1 MTTNHGP
8 AVLFRND
15 LSARNRSLRF
25 RLVGT
30 RSNRDAIGA
39 TVRVFHGDGSQ
50 TRTVKSGSSYLSQS
64 ELPVTFGVGERDR
77 VERVVVSWPSGR
89 TEEFK
94 NLTSGRAYDC
104 VEGKGIAPAS

>member
-1 MTTNHGP
+1 
-8 AVLFRND
+8 
-15 LSARNRSLRF
+15 
-25 RLVGT
+25 
-30 RSNRDAIGA
+30 
-39 TVRVFHGDGSQ
+39 
-50 TRTVKSGSSYLSQS
+50 VKSGSSYLSQS
-64 ELPVTFGVGERDR
+64 ELPVTFGVGGRDR